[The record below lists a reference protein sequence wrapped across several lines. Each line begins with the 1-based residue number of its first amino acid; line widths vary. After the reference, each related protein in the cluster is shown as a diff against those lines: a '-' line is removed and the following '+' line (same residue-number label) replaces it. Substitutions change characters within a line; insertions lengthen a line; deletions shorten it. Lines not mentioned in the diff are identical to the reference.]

1 MINSKL
7 PDCDYALVIRTDFSD
22 DAAWEE
28 LCRVIQQPR
37 FEYETRQPLECIDDE
52 SCSGLAPAAVASVL
66 PAGSYRP
73 FVFLA
78 DAQTISQ
85 AEHALL
91 AVDLQEAPGRTMR
104 VIPAEAGSVAA
115 NLILANM
122 EFSEFAIS
130 VDPDGVYRGF
140 PEAPA

>member
-1 MINSKL
+1 MIRPKL
-7 PDCDYALVIRTDFSD
+7 PDYDYALVIRTDFSD
-22 DAAWEE
+22 DAAWEQ
-28 LCRVIQQPR
+28 LCSVVKQPR
-37 FEYETRQPLECIDDE
+37 FEYETRAPLECIDDE
-52 SCSGLAPAAVASVL
+52 SCSGLAPGDVASVL

-91 AVDLQEAPGRTMR
+91 AVDLSEVPGRTMR
-104 VIPAEAGSVAA
+104 VIPTEAGTVAA

-122 EFSEFAIS
+122 EFTEFAIS

-140 PEAPA
+140 PGAPV